1 MGGRYRLAFRVG
13 LPTLPIIWTI
23 KKPISNGQSFETSR
37 ASPIISWYTFFGKR
51 RHNWNESCMSHN
63 RCRKSFKNKVS
74 MISPRIIW
82 TRTNLSTV
90 EQIYQ
95 PSRSASISG
104 WSKNMSRVGRNFFE
118 IFFFFRNFP
127 NENLICH
134 PTMMSGNSLAYHIWI
149 FTEIKKTSEE

>member
-1 MGGRYRLAFRVG
+1 MGGRYRLAFRVS
-13 LPTLPIIWTI
+13 LPTLPIIWTM

-37 ASPIISWYTFFGKR
+37 VYPIISWYTFFGKR

-82 TRTNLSTV
+82 TRTNFSTV

-104 WSKNMSRVGRNFFE
+104 WSKICLGFAE
-118 IFFFFRNFP
+118 IFSKLFFSKF
-127 NENLICH
+127 
-134 PTMMSGNSLAYHIWI
+134 
-149 FTEIKKTSEE
+149 SEWKLDLPSHNDVR

>member
-1 MGGRYRLAFRVG
+1 MGGRYRLVFRVG
-13 LPTLPIIWTI
+13 LPTMPIIWTM
-23 KKPISNGQSFETSR
+23 KKPISNGQSTR
-37 ASPIISWYTFFGKR
+37 RHGSPQLSVGTFFFGKR

-104 WSKNMSRVGRNFFE
+104 WSKICLGLAE
-118 IFFFFRNFP
+118 IFSKLFFSRDFP